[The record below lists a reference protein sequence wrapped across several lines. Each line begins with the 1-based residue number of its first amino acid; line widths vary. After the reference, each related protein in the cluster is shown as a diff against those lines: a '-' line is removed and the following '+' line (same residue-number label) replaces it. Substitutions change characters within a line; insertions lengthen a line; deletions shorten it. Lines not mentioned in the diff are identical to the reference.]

1 MPDDTKTAGKP
12 AENAYDS
19 SLPAEKTPKS
29 DTIAMA
35 MRVPRSVAEEFRQL
49 ARETGMEQ
57 GYFLK
62 SMIENFRLNED
73 KKLYKDHAED
83 IQVMRD
89 LTATINYKYVALI
102 AQNKVEA
109 ERAHTK
115 DAKRI
120 EELET
125 LNRELL
131 EEKKLWETSRERIV
145 QQESEISDLRGMLRA
160 LERKIEAMT
169 AEHKNEIDALNNQ
182 KNAEMNAMAQQY
194 ASKYMDFIDSFAKA
208 EKR

>member
-1 MPDDTKTAGKP
+1 
-12 AENAYDS
+12 
-19 SLPAEKTPKS
+19 
-29 DTIAMA
+29 
-35 MRVPRSVAEEFRQL
+35 
-49 ARETGMEQ
+49 
-57 GYFLK
+57 
-62 SMIENFRLNED
+62 MIENFRLNED

-125 LNRELL
+125 LKKFAEKHREELELL
-131 EEKKLWETSRERIV
+131 Y
-145 QQESEISDLRGMLRA
+145 SEVNG
-160 LERKIEAMT
+160 
-169 AEHKNEIDALNNQ
+169 
-182 KNAEMNAMAQQY
+182 
-194 ASKYMDFIDSFAKA
+194 
-208 EKR
+208 